1 MIRQSIITNI
11 SLLRVGGAFTAVFS
25 LVMGLFVLFVIPVA
39 CTFVGSLQLAILG
52 LLFVLGALTFLIGV
66 VLSRRKRKAGAEP
79 GDAHK

>member
-1 MIRQSIITNI
+1 MLRQSTITNI

-25 LVMGLFVLFVIPVA
+25 LAMGLLVLYVIPVA
-39 CTFVGSLQLAILG
+39 CSFVGSLQLAILA
-52 LLFVLGALTFLIGV
+52 LLFVGGVLAFLIGV

>member
-25 LVMGLFVLFVIPVA
+25 LVMGLFVLFVVPIA

-66 VLSRRKRKAGAEP
+66 VLSRRKRKAGAELRE
-79 GDAHK
+79 AHK

>member
-25 LVMGLFVLFVIPVA
+25 LVMGLFVLFVVPIA

-66 VLSRRKRKAGAEP
+66 VLSRRKRKAGAEL
-79 GDAHK
+79 GEAHK

>member
-79 GDAHK
+79 GDAHE

>member
-1 MIRQSIITNI
+1 MTRQRIITNI

-79 GDAHK
+79 GHAHE